1 MGSQSQ
7 NGHLL
12 KLQIYL
18 TWGLLRQSDWFDG
31 SPKLIENMLNNIMG
45 KFYNRE
51 VTAAPSASRW
61 DENCS
66 IVLCSFENKVHLQY
80 CEVACAM
87 WWILFILNT
96 LRF

>member
-12 KLQIYL
+12 NLQIYL
-18 TWGLLRQSDWFDG
+18 TWGLLRQSNRFDG
-31 SPKLIENMLNNIMG
+31 SPKLIENMLDNIMG
-45 KFYNRE
+45 EFHNRE

-66 IVLCSFENKVHLQY
+66 VPKVLSNFEKKSIWGNY
-80 CEVACAM
+80 EVACIM
-87 WWILFILNT
+87 
-96 LRF
+96 

>member
-18 TWGLLRQSDWFDG
+18 TWGLLRQSDLFDG
-31 SPKLIENMLNNIMG
+31 SPKLIENMLDNIMG
-45 KFYNRE
+45 KFHNRE

-66 IVLCSFENKVHLQY
+66 VPKVLYNFEKK
-80 CEVACAM
+80 A
-87 WWILFILNT
+87 I
-96 LRF
+96 